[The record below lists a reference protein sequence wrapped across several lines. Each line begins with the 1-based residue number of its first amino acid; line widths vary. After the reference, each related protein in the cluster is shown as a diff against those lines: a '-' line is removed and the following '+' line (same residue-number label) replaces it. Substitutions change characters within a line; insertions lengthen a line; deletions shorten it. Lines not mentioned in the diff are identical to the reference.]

1 MTFNWDYLITVW
13 PDYWQAMQITAA
25 LSGVAIV
32 LSLLLGLPLA
42 LALLQRSKF
51 ARAYVAVS
59 RNTPLL
65 IQLFFLYFG
74 LPKIGIPLSGYTCA
88 IIGLTFTGSAVMAE
102 AFRGGLE
109 AVQRGQHEAGLAIG
123 LSPKQIFRHI
133 ELPQALAVSVPA
145 LGANALFLV
154 KETSIVA
161 ALGIAELVFTT
172 KDLIGLD
179 YKTAEALF
187 MLLVGYLLLLIPVVI
202 FLTWLEKRLRWAT
215 YGY

>member
-25 LSGVAIV
+25 LSGMAIV

-42 LALLQRSKF
+42 LALLRHSKF

-133 ELPQALAVSVPA
+133 ELPQALAVSIPA

-161 ALGIAELVFTT
+161 TLGIAELVFTT

-187 MLLVGYLLLLIPVVI
+187 MLLVGYLLLLTPVVI